1 MKSILVNIARVIA
14 LCAVVA
20 VVSATARAQLNPL
33 YQFNGNGNWSL
44 SAVGGGSTP
53 VGNLLAQV
61 PTGSTVVQAY
71 LFSSQYYT
79 PFTPDVTLGATTY
92 SGSSWTALGLN
103 TSSDLPL
110 EAWVANV
117 TPQMKALIGGGSV
130 SQFSIPVFENVG
142 NATTDGEV
150 LAIVYSNPSS
160 PSVTIGF
167 LAGAASSTGATTT
180 VNYSVPLSGV
190 GSPGFSELMSVGDG
204 FSYQT
209 PGNLAQQSTITVDGR
224 TLTQSAGGM
233 DDGQAANGALI
244 TVGGIGNG
252 SGGPADNPTGF
263 NPDPTLGGVGDITG
277 DPLGDRTDQEYYNL
291 GMGNDVNS
299 APFVSNGDTSTT
311 VVTKNSSL
319 DDNIFFLGINVT
331 AQAGINKPPPTTPD
345 PASTAALL
353 GLGLTGLLYLRR
365 KLGIV

>member
-1 MKSILVNIARVIA
+1 MSILLTTLQIPAKSHTLNNNPLISMFESVMSQMISEKTGWYRSCYSVATSTSPVSNKTSLKTMKSILVNIARVIA

-130 SQFSIPVFENVG
+130 SQFSIPVFGNVG
-142 NATTDGEV
+142 NGHTDIFEQGDRKLRNILWRRCE
-150 LAIVYSNPSS
+150 ASRS
-160 PSVTIGF
+160 
-167 LAGAASSTGATTT
+167 SSTQF
-180 VNYSVPLSGV
+180 LS
-190 GSPGFSELMSVGDG
+190 S
-204 FSYQT
+204 
-209 PGNLAQQSTITVDGR
+209 R
-224 TLTQSAGGM
+224 KTLS
-233 DDGQAANGALI
+233 
-244 TVGGIGNG
+244 
-252 SGGPADNPTGF
+252 
-263 NPDPTLGGVGDITG
+263 
-277 DPLGDRTDQEYYNL
+277 
-291 GMGNDVNS
+291 
-299 APFVSNGDTSTT
+299 
-311 VVTKNSSL
+311 
-319 DDNIFFLGINVT
+319 
-331 AQAGINKPPPTTPD
+331 
-345 PASTAALL
+345 
-353 GLGLTGLLYLRR
+353 
-365 KLGIV
+365 